1 MNFKENDTQRF
12 LKTPDKNVRCVLLFG
27 SNEGMIADLSQKF
40 MKTACEDLNDAFRV
54 SVLDMETLEKDISV
68 LFAEYNA
75 VSFLGGRRVVLIK
88 DVNNNLTKP
97 LKELMENTSSDT
109 LLVMTSSS
117 LNTKSSL
124 VTYLKDSSFGAI
136 VGCYDDRIENINAYV
151 RDFFIKQQ
159 ITIAVDAMDLLC
171 QRLSVD
177 RKSSMNELEKLT
189 TYIGSKRNVTLEDV
203 RKAVSDT
210 SGSSLEDLCYF
221 VALGETQKALA
232 AYQTLI
238 NEGQEAVQILRSLAY
253 HFMKV
258 LDCISKIESGAT
270 PDSASSSIR
279 PPLMW
284 FRKSDFILQLKTWKR
299 KSVLDVLT
307 LLYKAERDC
316 KTTDYPA
323 DEIGSYT
330 IMQISGAARKLKN
343 TYNG

>member
-210 SGSSLEDLCYF
+210 SGSQEILDDLF
-221 VALGETQKALA
+221 S
-232 AYQTLI
+232 
-238 NEGQEAVQILRSLAY
+238 R
-253 HFMKV
+253 F
-258 LDCISKIESGAT
+258 
-270 PDSASSSIR
+270 
-279 PPLMW
+279 
-284 FRKSDFILQLKTWKR
+284 
-299 KSVLDVLT
+299 
-307 LLYKAERDC
+307 
-316 KTTDYPA
+316 
-323 DEIGSYT
+323 SY
-330 IMQISGAARKLKN
+330 
-343 TYNG
+343 

>member
-1 MNFKENDTQRF
+1 
-12 LKTPDKNVRCVLLFG
+12 
-27 SNEGMIADLSQKF
+27 
-40 MKTACEDLNDAFRV
+40 
-54 SVLDMETLEKDISV
+54 
-68 LFAEYNA
+68 
-75 VSFLGGRRVVLIK
+75 
-88 DVNNNLTKP
+88 
-97 LKELMENTSSDT
+97 
-109 LLVMTSSS
+109 
-117 LNTKSSL
+117 
-124 VTYLKDSSFGAI
+124 
-136 VGCYDDRIENINAYV
+136 
-151 RDFFIKQQ
+151 
-159 ITIAVDAMDLLC
+159 
-171 QRLSVD
+171 
-177 RKSSMNELEKLT
+177 MNELEKLT